1 MLCEG
6 CVITGD
12 IYRYNLYI
20 GDEKRI
26 SKIEKIKNKINS
38 LKSYHGEYLIINLK
52 GRLSDGKF
60 DDNST
65 RVDFFQFLKCKKY
78 TNLNYY
84 LLEIRV
90 DSLDTSKMYNRY
102 VRKKELLQLFDE
114 ICLKR
119 KIPDLSKW
127 KMFHDFNSGK
137 NINEDRNEEK
147 ISKCT
152 EIARSWLLDELP
164 KDDYPLYFDSLEYLV
179 ENDWAQ
185 AVSWHEMYLEE
196 LEKKGLGEEILQVFK
211 DTINPHALD
220 SIGYKYLYGE
230 NCCPDYKKAYRYF
243 YHAEKLG
250 NMYSRYHRA
259 LMFKNGLHVKK
270 NYNKY
275 VKMIE
280 SIVNEFIASGGKNI
294 LLCIDFAFI
303 ELAKIYK
310 EKGDDKKGLE
320 YAFKAKEL
328 NDARIYNFL
337 QISKMPEI
345 LDIIY
350 SMIPFDESD
359 MDIYD
364 LLYLLKKPARARV
377 FANGKKYKIESVDMN
392 GYCMVKF
399 KNKYY
404 KNVKEFF
411 NKASIDGKKIYEW
424 LDNVDYVE
432 VI

>member
-12 IYRYNLYI
+12 IYQYNLYI
-20 GDEKRI
+20 GDEKQF
-26 SKIEKIKNKINS
+26 SKISKIKNKINS
-38 LKSYHGEYLIINLK
+38 LKSYHGEYLIVDLK
-52 GRLSDGKF
+52 GRLSDEKF

-65 RVDFFQFLKCKKY
+65 RVGLFEFFKCKKY
-78 TNLNYY
+78 ANLNYY
-84 LLEIRV
+84 RLDIRV
-90 DSLDTSKMYNRY
+90 DSLDSSKMYTRY

-127 KMFHDFNSGK
+127 KMFHDFNSEK
-137 NINEDRNEEK
+137 SINGDRDEEK

-152 EIARSWLLDELP
+152 EIARSWLLGELS

-179 ENDWAQ
+179 EHDWAKE
-185 AVSWHEMYLEE
+185 VGWHEMFFEE

-211 DTINPHALD
+211 DTVNPHALN
-220 SIGYKYLYGE
+220 SIGYKYLYGKD
-230 NCCPDYKKAYRYF
+230 CLPDYKKAYRYF

-250 NMYSRYHRA
+250 NMDSRYHRA

-270 NYNKY
+270 DYNKY

-280 SIVNEFIASGGKNI
+280 SIVNEFIASGGENI
-294 LLCIDFAFI
+294 LPCIDFAFI

-310 EKGDDKKGLE
+310 EKGEDEKSLK
-320 YAFKAKEL
+320 YAFKAKWL
-328 NDARIYNFL
+328 NDARVYNFL
-337 QISKMPEI
+337 EISKMPEI
-345 LDIIY
+345 LDTIY
-350 SMIPFDESD
+350 SMIPFDEND

-364 LLYLLKKPARARV
+364 LLYLLKKPSKARF
-377 FANGKKYKIESVDMN
+377 FAKGKLYKVESIDMN

-404 KNVKEFF
+404 KNAKEFF
-411 NKASIDGKKIYEW
+411 NKAIIEGKRFYEW
-424 LDNVDYVE
+424 LYNVDYVE
-432 VI
+432 VA